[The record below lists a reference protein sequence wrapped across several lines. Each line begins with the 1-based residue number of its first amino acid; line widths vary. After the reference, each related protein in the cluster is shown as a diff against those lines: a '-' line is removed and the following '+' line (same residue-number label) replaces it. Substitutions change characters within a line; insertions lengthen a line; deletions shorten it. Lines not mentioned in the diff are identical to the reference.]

1 MKILNIY
8 TVISLNKKYFQYPR
22 YKTVLPIKLNEN
34 QLDENWFWNGI
45 IYRFARVHLS
55 ADIDEME
62 LREGRLICASSQEEQ
77 LLPSVTACRHF
88 FRFRPFHPLTQCVCQ
103 VVDLRFEEACTRPS
117 RPWQWSARANRGQ
130 FKRFSFRYLFYPCDS
145 RNSRVNFFFC
155 HRLYAI
161 DKSDRLKDLNCDPF
175 GVSEI
180 AKLFWRLIFSL
191 FF

>member
-62 LREGRLICASSQEEQ
+62 LREGRLIRASSQEEQ
-77 LLPSVTACRHF
+77 SLPSVTF
-88 FRFRPFHPLTQCVCQ
+88 
-103 VVDLRFEEACTRPS
+103 
-117 RPWQWSARANRGQ
+117 SAFDRSTLSLSA
-130 FKRFSFRYLFYPCDS
+130 
-145 RNSRVNFFFC
+145 
-155 HRLYAI
+155 YAR
-161 DKSDRLKDLNCDPF
+161 S
-175 GVSEI
+175 
-180 AKLFWRLIFSL
+180 LIFASRKRARGLRVLDSGVHEPIEGSL
-191 FF
+191 SDFHFDIFFTLVIQEIRE